1 MSYWYIN
8 FTVISSIL
16 PFVFKNGVH
25 DKYSKILMY
34 FLGFGPCFVI
44 LSISVEG
51 LFFVSYSIA
60 LMAWVQVESL
70 LRSSVNIGKRSGKSM
85 TTKDR
90 RLGQATA
97 YNLQMDDLRIALFFL
112 FFVQVGFLGTGKYV
126 TVAFG
131 IWRQSLNHC
140 VLQRGIDFVQSLH
153 LTAEL

>member
-1 MSYWYIN
+1 
-8 FTVISSIL
+8 
-16 PFVFKNGVH
+16 
-25 DKYSKILMY
+25 MY

-85 TTKDR
+85 TAKDR

-112 FFVQVGFLGTGKYV
+112 FFVQVGFFGTGKYV